1 MNKVVPRYD
10 FFLRVRTEAVCAGK
24 ITSLMF
30 VPSYSNKADFFSTVT
45 PGQLPTHS
53 LVPAIAF
60 IRVDLPDFG
69 LPATATVM
77 VFFS

>member
-1 MNKVVPRYD
+1 MPGRS
-10 FFLRVRTEAVCAGK
+10 
-24 ITSLMF
+24 TSFIF

-45 PGQLPTHS
+45 PGQLPTYS

-60 IRVDLPDFG
+60 IRVDLPEFG

-77 VFFS
+77 VFFLVGVSLSVFVFNFEL